1 MEKAQP
7 TTITT
12 NSSIESTCCGNTG
25 LFCAADIVRIEVA
38 ESLGGQTTTEVM
50 HLPSLFGIVERQVFR
65 SGYPTPETFS
75 FIKNLKLKMAI
86 NLLNNLPPAYKE
98 FLDAEGIE
106 YKHMALKGNKE
117 NCEEMDRNQVAKAIH
132 LIMDRRN
139 HPILIHCRSGKH
151 RTGAL
156 VGCIRMLQRWSL
168 EQTCN
173 EYVYFCKHKQRYVDK
188 QHIERF
194 DPRTLAPLAPEI
206 QYRPQWLVYKNTD
219 LHYNLDLDYIYST
232 KIDENDDRF
241 YSCTSHC
248 SALET
253 ALTSG
258 LLSAD
263 AVEVGITVSAMV
275 NPSLPDESFIT
286 DTQLSTSGTI
296 GGITETIGGG
306 HLMTSPRGKTLFSP
320 TTIPTVVSPQQRDED
335 EILSA
340 TAQLSTSSAAALE
353 AFVALPSPS
362 ALPTLKPD
370 TIRIVS
376 TTVSNAGVTSFM
388 SIFERDVTK
397 TVIESVLSI
406 IASQQMQSIKSI

>member
-1 MEKAQP
+1 MEVSCIKG
-7 TTITT
+7 
-12 NSSIESTCCGNTG
+12 SGCCGENSG
-25 LFCAADIVRIEVA
+25 LLCAADIVRIEIAGSA
-38 ESLGGQTTTEVM
+38 EGASLEVM
-50 HLPSLFGIVERQVFR
+50 HLPSLFGIVERHVYR

-98 FLDAEGIE
+98 FLDEEGIE

-117 NCEEMDRNQVAKAIH
+117 HCEEMDRKQVANAIQ

-139 HPILIHCRSGKH
+139 HPLLIHCRSGKH

-194 DPRTLAPLAPEI
+194 DPRTMALLAPDI
-206 QYRPQWLVYKNTD
+206 KYRPQWLVYKSTD
-219 LHYNLDLDYIYST
+219 LRYHVDYIYDDN
-232 KIDENDDRF
+232 KINENDERF

-248 SALET
+248 SALES
-253 ALTSG
+253 ALASG
-258 LLSAD
+258 ELSVD
-263 AVEVGITVSAMV
+263 DVEIGITVSAMV
-275 NPSLPDESFIT
+275 NPSFPDESFLAE
-286 DTQLSTSGTI
+286 TQRLQPQNGGQST
-296 GGITETIGGG
+296 
-306 HLMTSPRGKTLFSP
+306 TSPQGKALIALPASVASP
-320 TTIPTVVSPQQRDED
+320 PQRDED

-353 AFVALPSPS
+353 AFIALPSPS
-362 ALPTLKPD
+362 SLPKLEPD

-376 TTVSNAGVTSFM
+376 TTVSNAGVSSYM
-388 SIFERDVTK
+388 SISKRDVSK
-397 TVIESVLSI
+397 SVIDSVLAI
-406 IASQQMQSIKSI
+406 IASQQTQSIQRIT

>member
-1 MEKAQP
+1 MESEGVEIRRSVKGGCCSG
-7 TTITT
+7 
-12 NSSIESTCCGNTG
+12 NSD
-25 LFCAADIVRIEVA
+25 LLCAADIVRIEIA
-38 ESLGGQTTTEVM
+38 GSTEGAPLEVL
-50 HLPSLFGIVERQVFR
+50 HLPSLFGIVERHVYR
-65 SGYPTPETFS
+65 SGYPTPDTFS
-75 FIKNLKLKMAI
+75 FIRNLKLKMAI

-117 NCEEMDRNQVAKAIH
+117 HCEEMDRKQVAQAIQ

-139 HPILIHCRSGKH
+139 HPLLIHCRSGKH

-194 DPRTLAPLAPEI
+194 DPRTLASLAPEI
-206 QYRPQWLVYKNTD
+206 KYRPQWLFHKSTD
-219 LHYNLDLDYIYST
+219 LRYHVDYIYDDNQ
-232 KIDENDDRF
+232 IDEDDERF

-248 SALET
+248 SALEA
-253 ALTSG
+253 ALISG
-258 LLSAD
+258 ELSVD
-263 AVEVGITVSAMV
+263 DVEIGITVSAMV
-275 NPSLPDESFIT
+275 NPSFPDESFLAE
-286 DTQLSTSGTI
+286 TQRF
-296 GGITETIGGG
+296 GGQAGGG
-306 HLMTSPRGKTLFSP
+306 PPITSPMGKTTVNSLSANVASP
-320 TTIPTVVSPQQRDED
+320 PQRDED

-353 AFVALPSPS
+353 AFIALPSAS
-362 ALPTLKPD
+362 ALPTLEPD

-376 TTVSNAGVTSFM
+376 TTVSNAGVSSHM
-388 SIFERDVTK
+388 SISKRDVSK
-397 TVIESVLSI
+397 SVIDSVLAI
-406 IASQQMQSIKSI
+406 IASQQTKSIQQSI